1 MVLVGFK
8 KATIDIFDNDRNVT
22 KQIIIQ
28 GKQDEGATTS
38 AEITGLSA
46 EPVKVYGSD
55 VAYYV
60 SQRGTNNP
68 SVNLGLLDLENE
80 DSDLMLGYKLA
91 DSGITFVGNDTE
103 PPYCSLLLESSD
115 LNGNVALLGFFKG
128 KFSKENTS
136 INTLGEGTYT
146 PEAENYVFT
155 PIEDDREGDSNG
167 QVMGK
172 YIGADETTTTALR
185 ELVVPEVTTPEGY

>member
-8 KATIDIFDNDRNVT
+8 KATIDVFDKDGQVV
-22 KQIIIQ
+22 KQIVIQ

-55 VAYYV
+55 IAYYV

-68 SVNLGLLDLENE
+68 SVNLGLLDVSNA
-80 DSDLMLGYKLA
+80 DSDQLLGFKVA
-91 DSGITFVGNDTE
+91 ESGITFVGNDTE
-103 PPYCSLLLESSD
+103 PPYCSLMLESSD
-115 LNGNVALLGFFKG
+115 LEGNVALLGFFRG
-128 KFSKENTS
+128 KFSKENTTL
-136 INTLGEGTYT
+136 NTLGEGTYT
-146 PEAENYVFT
+146 PEAENFVFT
-155 PIEDDREGDSNG
+155 PIEDDREGDSSG

-172 YIGADETTTTALR
+172 YVGSEETAITSLR
-185 ELVVPEVTTPEGY
+185 ELVVPEVTAPEG